1 MLSFMRVWCVCL
13 VLATSATG
21 PFAQGTAGGAAAI
34 DAVISRQLEA
44 LNKGDGEAAFAIASP
59 SIQSI
64 FQTPQNFIGM
74 VERGFPEL
82 RHASGHRLLK
92 LETVEG
98 AVVARVLVESPSGN
112 VIARYEMI
120 EIDGSWRINGC
131 SLEARQDA

>member
-1 MLSFMRVWCVCL
+1 MLSFLRVWCVCL
-13 VLATSATG
+13 VLAASATA
-21 PFAQGTAGGAAAI
+21 PFAQGTADSQAGI
-34 DAVISRQLEA
+34 DAVISRQLDA
-44 LNKGDGEAAFAIASP
+44 LKKGDGQAAFAIASP

-64 FQTPQNFIGM
+64 FQTPENFIGM

-82 RHASGHRLLK
+82 RRASGHRLLK